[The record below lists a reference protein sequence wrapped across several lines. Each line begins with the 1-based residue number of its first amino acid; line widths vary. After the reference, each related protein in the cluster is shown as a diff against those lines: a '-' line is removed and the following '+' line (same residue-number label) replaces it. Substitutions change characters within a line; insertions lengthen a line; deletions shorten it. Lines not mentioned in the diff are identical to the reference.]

1 MRKVGRDAGSNQRDR
16 VQPDRGCRFGR
27 ILELPRRDAAEAGGR
42 LFPLLAAA
50 LLLVLSVVFTFES
63 FTRHTDTRHAPPFF
77 PAHETPRRILLGL
90 AALVAYRYLIPVF
103 GFAPS
108 TALFIFALSRFLENA
123 SWMRSLVFAL
133 ATGTAS
139 YYLFQVVLKIQ
150 MPVPMLRL

>member
-1 MRKVGRDAGSNQRDR
+1 MTRDR
-16 VQPDRGCRFGR
+16 ISGIVFSLIG
-27 ILELPRRDAAEAGGR
+27 AAVLVASLNYPVGTLQKPGGGF
-42 LFPLLAAA
+42 FPLLAAA

-90 AALVAYRYLIPVF
+90 AALVAYRYLIPVV

-123 SWMRSLVFAL
+123 SWIRSLVFAV
-133 ATGTAS
+133 ATGAAS
-139 YYLFQVVLKIQ
+139 YYLFQAVLKIQ